1 MGKKKRDILKF
12 KSNLEKKAYQIIQE
26 IFKKTLYRIKL
37 HYYIPDIEL
46 EVDIAIPD
54 LMLAFEIQGEQ
65 HRDPDHFFHKN
76 KRWGFQEQKDRDK
89 YLREMLETN
98 GWTLIELWEEDL
110 EVEIVKEKIF
120 SKFE

>member
-1 MGKKKRDILKF
+1 MKKKGVLKF
-12 KSNLEKKAYQIIQE
+12 KSKLEKKAYSLIKE
-26 IFKKTLYRIKL
+26 VFKNTLYPLKL

-76 KRWGFQEQKDRDK
+76 KRWGFQEQKDRDN